1 MELISQVTIDD
12 SVYLATDLIE
22 LASRKE
28 KLSDKRRKSQFSRL
42 LNNSK
47 TLQTTMHLTDE
58 VMRISSSKA
67 SGKILRNIN
76 QKVTYKG
83 LGLIDFFGLKVL
95 ILMSNIFPGF
105 AKYIVETRVKL
116 DSKGIILN
124 SKKDKLKTY
133 IDKRKQ
139 QDIDVNINI
148 LGEAVLGEEEANKR
162 FNEILSVME
171 LEEVTYISVKISAIV
186 SQLQEADKLIESL
199 KSVYEN
205 YWKSKNEINTSV
217 KISLTVSINN
227 NNNSEISKFE
237 EILDNADLVYN
248 YYIYKFNNKD
258 SFYKIIFNGSPDHFL
273 NFMKNKNFEFDI
285 QNKIWSV
292 K

>member
-1 MELISQVTIDD
+1 
-12 SVYLATDLIE
+12 
-22 LASRKE
+22 
-28 KLSDKRRKSQFSRL
+28 
-42 LNNSK
+42 
-47 TLQTTMHLTDE
+47 MHLTDE
-58 VMRISSSKA
+58 VMRIYSPKA

-186 SQLQEADKLIESL
+186 SQLQEADHDGSVSRVAEKLRKIYSKAQEENVFVNLDMEEYRDL
-199 KSVYEN
+199 K
-205 YWKSKNEINTSV
+205 
-217 KISLTVSINN
+217 
-227 NNNSEISKFE
+227 
-237 EILDNADLVYN
+237 
-248 YYIYKFNNKD
+248 
-258 SFYKIIFNGSPDHFL
+258 
-273 NFMKNKNFEFDI
+273 
-285 QNKIWSV
+285 
-292 K
+292 